1 MPRQSGFSFIELVV
15 ATAITLSVVA
25 AVFAMARSSNREFD
39 TGLELAD
46 QQQRVRVAVDTL
58 TRDLT
63 MAGAGAYIGG
73 QVGPLLHY
81 FAPVMPFRWSQSGGD
96 SPGTFRTDAI
106 TIVSVGSTAA
116 QTALSADFT
125 ASDLT
130 LQTTAASS
138 CPVGTSLCGFTPG
151 TTVLVFDDTGSVG
164 AFTIAAVDEP
174 AAQLTV
180 TAWPAD
186 SESTIYKRGASV
198 VEARVHTYYLKAD
211 AASQT
216 FQLMHADGSASPDVP
231 VVDHVVSLAF
241 QYDGEPRPP
250 IVTSTGG
257 TTYGPAPPESTV
269 RPTSYPSGEN
279 CAFRIDEASSL
290 PVARLPALAD
300 GAALTPLTASM
311 LSDGPWCPDEAHAKR
326 WDADLLRIRKV
337 GITIRVEAAASA
349 LRGPA
354 SALFANGGTSR
365 DVNRWVPDQEIRF
378 QVSPRNMNLERE

>member
-1 MPRQSGFSFIELVV
+1 MSRPSGFSFIELVI

-25 AVFAMARSSNREFD
+25 AVFAMARASNREFD

-63 MAGAGAYIGG
+63 MAGAGAYLGG
-73 QVGPLLHY
+73 HAGPLIHY

-96 SPGTFRTDAI
+96 PPGTIRTDTI
-106 TIVSVGSTAA
+106 TVVSVGSTAA
-116 QTALSADFT
+116 QTTLAADFT
-125 ASDLT
+125 ALDLA

-138 CPVGTSLCGFTPG
+138 CPVGTSVCGFTPG
-151 TTVLVFDDTGSVG
+151 MTVLVFDDTGNVG
-164 AFTIAAVDEP
+164 AFTLAAVDE
-174 AAQLTV
+174 ATGQLTAM
-180 TAWPAD
+180 AWPAD
-186 SESTIYKRGASV
+186 LDSTIYKRGASV
-198 VEARVHTYYLKAD
+198 VEARVHTYYLKSD
-211 AASQT
+211 ASSQT

-250 IVTSTGG
+250 MVTATGG
-257 TTYGPAPPESTV
+257 TSYGPVPPEPAV

-279 CAFRIDEASSL
+279 CAFRIDEASGL
-290 PVARLPALAD
+290 PVARLAALAD
-300 GAALTPLTASM
+300 GAALTPLTAAM
-311 LSDGPWCPDEAHAKR
+311 LTDGPWCPDEANAKR

-365 DVNRWVPDQEIRF
+365 DVNRWAPDQEIRF
-378 QVSPRNMNLERE
+378 QVSPRNMNMERE

>member
-1 MPRQSGFSFIELVV
+1 
-15 ATAITLSVVA
+15 LS
-25 AVFAMARSSNREFD
+25 
-39 TGLELAD
+39 
-46 QQQRVRVAVDTL
+46 
-58 TRDLT
+58 
-63 MAGAGAYIGG
+63 
-73 QVGPLLHY
+73 
-81 FAPVMPFRWSQSGGD
+81 
-96 SPGTFRTDAI
+96 
-106 TIVSVGSTAA
+106 
-116 QTALSADFT
+116 
-125 ASDLT
+125 
-130 LQTTAASS
+130 
-138 CPVGTSLCGFTPG
+138 GFTPG
-151 TTVLVFDDTGSVG
+151 KTVLVFDDTGNAG
-164 AFTIAAVDEP
+164 AFTIAAVDEA

-250 IVTSTGG
+250 IVTATGG
-257 TTYGPAPPESTV
+257 TSYGPAPPEPAV

-279 CAFRIDEASSL
+279 CAFRIDEASGL

-300 GAALTPLTASM
+300 GAALTPLTAAM
-311 LSDGPWCPDEAHAKR
+311 LSDGPWCPDESNAKR

-337 GITIRVEAAASA
+337 GVTIRVEAAASA

>member
-1 MPRQSGFSFIELVV
+1 MPRKGGFSFIELVI

-46 QQQRVRVAVDTL
+46 QQQRVRVGVDTL

-125 ASDLT
+125 ASDLV

-138 CPVGTSLCGFTPG
+138 CPVGTRLCGFTPG
-151 TTVLVFDDTGSVG
+151 TTVLVFDDAGNVD

-180 TAWPAD
+180 TAWPAG

-198 VEARVHTYYLKAD
+198 VEARVHTYYLNAD

-216 FQLMHADGSASPDVP
+216 FQLMHGDGSASPDVP

-241 QYDGEPRPP
+241 EYDGEPRPP
-250 IVTSTGG
+250 IVTATGG
-257 TTYGPAPPESTV
+257 TSYGPAPPEPAV
-269 RPTSYPSGEN
+269 RLTSYPSGEN
-279 CAFRIDEASSL
+279 CAFRIDETSGL
-290 PVARLPALAD
+290 PTARLPALAD
-300 GAALTPLTASM
+300 GAALTPLTAAM
-311 LSDGPWCPDEAHAKR
+311 LSDGPWCPDESNAKR

-337 GITIRVEAAASA
+337 GVTIRVEAAASA